1 MIKIEIDYM
10 TQFGR
15 FRDALYLPDDHGF
28 SEAEIQ
34 AMKEQ
39 RRDNWVA
46 LIQKAMEES
55 AEESPE
61 EPQF

>member
-15 FRDALYLPDDHGF
+15 FRDALYLPNDHSF
-28 SEAEIQ
+28 NEAEIET
-34 AMKEQ
+34 MKEQ

-46 LIQKAMEES
+46 LIQKSMEES
-55 AEESPE
+55 AEELPVD
-61 EPQF
+61 PQS

>member
-46 LIQKAMEES
+46 LIQEAMEES

-61 EPQF
+61 EPQS

>member
-15 FRDALYLPDDHGF
+15 FRDALYLPHDHGF
-28 SEAEIQ
+28 SEAEIET
-34 AMKEQ
+34 MKEQ

-46 LIQKAMEES
+46 LIQKSMEES
-55 AEESPE
+55 AEELPVD
-61 EPQF
+61 PQS